1 MSFKLGN
8 LICEVGEK
16 ISGFWS
22 IENYN
27 IPTTIIN
34 GKKEGKIVA
43 ISSGIHNCEYVGIQ
57 ATLELSQEIKP
68 ENISGT
74 IIIFH
79 PVNYSGFF
87 KKIPA
92 VMPEDNKNLNRA
104 FPGDN
109 NGSIS
114 DKIAYHFSKFLYPQ
128 LNFFID
134 VHGGDLY
141 ERASAFVY
149 SPGIGEEDIIKKSHE
164 VATYLTVP
172 YRVRS
177 SASTGAYNSA
187 AIQGVPSML
196 IERGGNG
203 IWSKEEVKDYKKD
216 ILSVLG
222 YLNVIEYMYEKN
234 LNQKEITTTKYI
246 SSEIDGFWY
255 PTYKAGEKFSE
266 GEVLGEIRDCFG
278 NIITSYYA
286 EFDGV
291 ILYGVFSLAIRK
303 GEEILAYGKIN

>member
-1 MSFKLGN
+1 MEFKLGN
-8 LICEVGEK
+8 IVCKLGEK
-16 ISGFWS
+16 VSGFWD
-22 IENYN
+22 IEGYS

-34 GKKEGKIVA
+34 GKKSEKIVA

-57 ATLELSQEIKP
+57 SAIELSQEIDP
-68 ENISGT
+68 ENINGT
-74 IIIFH
+74 VIIFH

-87 KKIPA
+87 HKIPA

-104 FPGDN
+104 FPGIE

-128 LNFFID
+128 LDFFID
-134 VHGGDLY
+134 LHGGDLY
-141 ERASAFVY
+141 ERATNFVY
-149 SPGIGEEDIIKKSHE
+149 SPGIGDNKVIEVSHE
-164 VATYLTVP
+164 VAQVLSVP

-177 SASTGAYNSA
+177 SAKTGAYNSA

-203 IWSKEEVKDYKKD
+203 LWNNEEVKEYKKD

-222 YLNVIEYMYEKN
+222 YFNIIDILNEKN
-234 LNQKEITTTKYI
+234 LNQKEISIAKYI
-246 SSEIDGFWY
+246 SSEVDGFWY
-255 PTYKAGEKFSE
+255 PRYKAGEKFNE
-266 GEVLGEIRDCFG
+266 GDLLGEIKDCFG

-291 ILYGVFSLAIRK
+291 ILYGVFSLAIK
-303 GEEILAYGKIN
+303 KSEEILAYGKI

>member
-1 MSFKLGN
+1 MEFKLGN
-8 LICEVGEK
+8 IVCKLGEK
-16 ISGFWS
+16 VSGFWD
-22 IENYN
+22 IEGYS

-34 GKKEGKIVA
+34 GKKSGKIVA

-57 ATLELSQEIKP
+57 SAIELSQEIDP
-68 ENISGT
+68 ENINGT
-74 IIIFH
+74 VIIFH

-87 KKIPA
+87 HKIPA

-104 FPGDN
+104 FPGIE

-128 LNFFID
+128 LDFFID
-134 VHGGDLY
+134 LHGGDLY
-141 ERASAFVY
+141 ERATNFVY
-149 SPGIGEEDIIKKSHE
+149 SPGIGDNKVIEVSHE
-164 VATYLTVP
+164 VAQVLSVP

-177 SASTGAYNSA
+177 SAKTGAYNSA

-203 IWSKEEVKDYKKD
+203 LWNNEEVKEYKKD

-222 YLNVIEYMYEKN
+222 YFNIIDFLNEKN
-234 LNQKEITTTKYI
+234 LNQKEITTAKYI
-246 SSEIDGFWY
+246 SSEVDGFWY
-255 PTYKAGEKFSE
+255 PRYKAGEKFNE
-266 GEVLGEIRDCFG
+266 GDLLGEIKDCFG

-291 ILYGVFSLAIRK
+291 ILYGVFSLAIK
-303 GEEILAYGKIN
+303 KSEEILAYGKI

>member
-1 MSFKLGN
+1 MEFKLGN
-8 LICEVGEK
+8 IVCKLGEK
-16 ISGFWS
+16 VSGFWD
-22 IENYN
+22 IEGYS

-34 GKKEGKIVA
+34 GKKSGKIVA

-57 ATLELSQEIKP
+57 SAIELSQEIDP
-68 ENISGT
+68 ENINGT
-74 IIIFH
+74 VIIFH

-87 KKIPA
+87 HKIPA
-92 VMPEDNKNLNRA
+92 VIPEDNKNLNRA
-104 FPGDN
+104 FPGIE

-128 LNFFID
+128 LDFFID
-134 VHGGDLY
+134 LHGGDLY
-141 ERASAFVY
+141 ERATNFVY
-149 SPGIGEEDIIKKSHE
+149 SPGIGDNKVIEISHE
-164 VATYLTVP
+164 VAQVLSVP

-177 SASTGAYNSA
+177 SAKTGAYNSA

-203 IWSKEEVKDYKKD
+203 LWNNEEVKEYKKD

-222 YLNVIEYMYEKN
+222 YFNIIDFLNEKN
-234 LNQKEITTTKYI
+234 LNQKEISIAKYI
-246 SSEIDGFWY
+246 SSEVDGFWY
-255 PTYKAGEKFSE
+255 PRYKAGEKFNE
-266 GEVLGEIRDCFG
+266 GDLLGEIKDCFG

-291 ILYGVFSLAIRK
+291 ILYGVFSLAIK
-303 GEEILAYGKIN
+303 KSEEILAYGKI

>member
-1 MSFKLGN
+1 MEFKLGN
-8 LICEVGEK
+8 IVCKLGEK
-16 ISGFWS
+16 VSGFWD
-22 IENYN
+22 IEGYS

-34 GKKEGKIVA
+34 GKKSGKIVA

-57 ATLELSQEIKP
+57 SAIELSQEIDP
-68 ENISGT
+68 ENINGT
-74 IIIFH
+74 VIIFH

-87 KKIPA
+87 HKIPA

-104 FPGDN
+104 FPGIE

-128 LNFFID
+128 LDFFID
-134 VHGGDLY
+134 LHGGDLY
-141 ERASAFVY
+141 ERATNFVY
-149 SPGIGEEDIIKKSHE
+149 SPGIGDNKVIEVSHE
-164 VATYLTVP
+164 VAQVLSVP

-177 SASTGAYNSA
+177 SAKTGAYNSA

-203 IWSKEEVKDYKKD
+203 LWNKEEVKEYKKD

-222 YLNVIEYMYEKN
+222 YFNIIDFLNEKN
-234 LNQKEITTTKYI
+234 LNQKEISIAEYI
-246 SSEIDGFWY
+246 SSEVDGFWY
-255 PTYKAGEKFSE
+255 PRYKAGEKFNE
-266 GEVLGEIRDCFG
+266 GDLLGEIKDCFG

-291 ILYGVFSLAIRK
+291 ILYGVFSLAIK
-303 GEEILAYGKIN
+303 KSEEILAYGKI

>member
-1 MSFKLGN
+1 MEFKLGN
-8 LICEVGEK
+8 IVCKLGEK
-16 ISGFWS
+16 VSGFWD
-22 IENYN
+22 IEGYS

-34 GKKEGKIVA
+34 GKKSGKIVA

-57 ATLELSQEIKP
+57 SAIELSQEIDP
-68 ENISGT
+68 ENINGT
-74 IIIFH
+74 VIIFH

-87 KKIPA
+87 HKIPA
-92 VMPEDNKNLNRA
+92 VIPEDNKNLNRA
-104 FPGDN
+104 FPGIE

-128 LNFFID
+128 LDFFID
-134 VHGGDLY
+134 LHGGDLY
-141 ERASAFVY
+141 ERATNFVY
-149 SPGIGEEDIIKKSHE
+149 SPGIGDNKVIEVSHE
-164 VATYLTVP
+164 VAQVLSVP

-177 SASTGAYNSA
+177 SAKTGAYNSA

-203 IWSKEEVKDYKKD
+203 LWNNEEVKEYKKD

-222 YLNVIEYMYEKN
+222 YFNIIDFLNEKN
-234 LNQKEITTTKYI
+234 LNQKEISIAKYI
-246 SSEIDGFWY
+246 SSEVDGFWY
-255 PTYKAGEKFSE
+255 PRYKAGEKFNE
-266 GEVLGEIRDCFG
+266 GDLLGEIKDCFG

-291 ILYGVFSLAIRK
+291 ILYGVFSLAIK
-303 GEEILAYGKIN
+303 KSEEILAYGKI

>member
-1 MSFKLGN
+1 MDFKLEN
-8 LICEVGEK
+8 LVCKAGRK
-16 ISGFWS
+16 ISGFWN
-22 IENYN
+22 IEGYS

-34 GKKEGKIVA
+34 GEKEGKVIA

-57 ATLELSQEIKP
+57 SAIELSQELSP
-68 ENISGT
+68 ESISGT
-74 IIIFH
+74 VIIFH

-104 FPGDN
+104 FPGEKT
-109 NGSIS
+109 GTIS

-128 LNFFID
+128 LDFFID

-141 ERASAFVY
+141 ERTTAFVY
-149 SPGIGEEDIIKKSHE
+149 SPGIGDGETIRFSHE
-164 VATYLTVP
+164 VAQYLSVP

-177 SASTGAYNSA
+177 SAKTGAYNSA

-203 IWSKEEVKDYKKD
+203 LWSNEEVQDYKKD
-216 ILSVLG
+216 ILSILG
-222 YLNVIEYMYEKN
+222 YFNIIDYSINKN
-234 LNQKEITTTKYI
+234 LLQKEITTAKYI

-255 PTYKAGEKFSE
+255 PTYKAGEKFKK
-266 GEVLGEIRDCFG
+266 GELLGEIRDCFG
-278 NIITSYYA
+278 NIITSYFA

-291 ILYGVFSLAIRK
+291 ILYGVFSLAVRK
-303 GEEILAYGKIN
+303 NEEILAYGKN

>member
-1 MSFKLGN
+1 MEFKLGN
-8 LICEVGEK
+8 IVCKLGEK
-16 ISGFWS
+16 VSGFWD
-22 IENYN
+22 IEGYS

-34 GKKEGKIVA
+34 GKKSGKIVA

-57 ATLELSQEIKP
+57 SAIELSQEIDP
-68 ENISGT
+68 ENINGT
-74 IIIFH
+74 VIIFH

-87 KKIPA
+87 HKIPA

-104 FPGDN
+104 FPGIE

-128 LNFFID
+128 LDFFID
-134 VHGGDLY
+134 LHGGDLY
-141 ERASAFVY
+141 ERATNFVY
-149 SPGIGEEDIIKKSHE
+149 SPGIGDNKVIEVSHE
-164 VATYLTVP
+164 VAQVLSVP

-177 SASTGAYNSA
+177 SAKTGAYNSA

-203 IWSKEEVKDYKKD
+203 LWNNEEVKEYKKD

-222 YLNVIEYMYEKN
+222 YFNIIDILNEKN
-234 LNQKEITTTKYI
+234 LNQKEISIAKYI

-255 PTYKAGEKFSE
+255 PRYKAGEKFNE
-266 GEVLGEIRDCFG
+266 GDLLGEIKDCFG

-291 ILYGVFSLAIRK
+291 ILYGVFSLAIK
-303 GEEILAYGKIN
+303 KSEEILAYGKI

>member
-1 MSFKLGN
+1 MEFKLGN
-8 LICEVGEK
+8 IVCKLGEK
-16 ISGFWS
+16 VSGFWD
-22 IENYN
+22 IEGYS

-34 GKKEGKIVA
+34 GKKSGKIVA

-57 ATLELSQEIKP
+57 SAIELSQEIDP
-68 ENISGT
+68 ENINGT
-74 IIIFH
+74 VIIFH

-87 KKIPA
+87 HKIPA

-104 FPGDN
+104 FPGIE

-134 VHGGDLY
+134 LHGGDLY
-141 ERASAFVY
+141 ERATNFVY
-149 SPGIGEEDIIKKSHE
+149 SPGIGDNKVIEVSHE
-164 VATYLTVP
+164 VAQVLSVP

-177 SASTGAYNSA
+177 SAKTGAYNSA

-203 IWSKEEVKDYKKD
+203 LWNKEEVKEYKKD

-222 YLNVIEYMYEKN
+222 YFNIIDFLNEKN
-234 LNQKEITTTKYI
+234 LNQKEISIAKYI
-246 SSEIDGFWY
+246 SSEVDGFWY
-255 PTYKAGEKFSE
+255 PRYKAGEKFNE
-266 GEVLGEIRDCFG
+266 GDLLGEIKDCFG

-291 ILYGVFSLAIRK
+291 ILYGVFSLAIK
-303 GEEILAYGKIN
+303 KSEEILAYGKI